1 MKNKILVFAALT
13 IILGSTSL
21 KAQINVGSTTAPAAS
36 AMLQV
41 SGTSKGFLPP
51 VMTSANRNA
60 ITSPAV
66 GLVIFNSTT
75 NQLEVN
81 TGTGAAPIWNTAGTN
96 LSNTSGSASLLPNA
110 TGTLISN
117 LSISTSTAIKI
128 YNFQLSGQD
137 GCGLF
142 FSANF
147 AINPTGSTN
156 TGGVAF
162 LGGGTTSTYGF
173 FAASNFT
180 ISSPSAD
187 VIKYSFTGPIGAC
200 GDGDNNNIT
209 TFTLTFTWTGS
220 GAARTVSIT
229 LTNGA
234 TTGTTP
240 RSYYGNATQIF

>member
-1 MKNKILVFAALT
+1 MKSKILVFAALT

-21 KAQINVGSTTAPAAS
+21 KAQLNVGSTTAPNSS

-51 VMTSANRNA
+51 VMTSTNRNS
-60 ITSPAV
+60 ITTPAT

-81 TGTGAAPIWNTAGTN
+81 TGTGATPVWNTAGAN
-96 LSNTSGSASLLPNA
+96 LTNTSGNAALIPGA

-117 LSISTSTAIKI
+117 LPIATASATKI

-147 AINPTGSTN
+147 AINQTGTFN
-156 TGGVAF
+156 VGGVAF
-162 LGGGTTSTYGF
+162 LGGGTSSTYGF
-173 FAASNFT
+173 FTAANFT
-180 ISSPSAD
+180 ITAPSAD
-187 VIKYSFTGPIGAC
+187 ILKYAFTGPIGAC
-200 GDGDNNNIT
+200 GDGSNNNIT

-220 GAARTVSIT
+220 GAARTISIT
-229 LTNGA
+229 LTNNA
-234 TTGTTP
+234 TTGTNA
-240 RSYYGNATQIF
+240 RNYYGNATQIF